1 MVVDKVKKFVSDSRR
16 VFMISKKPDMQEF
29 SVMAKVTA
37 LGIIVIGIIGFIVL
51 IIFTVSGLGK

>member
-1 MVVDKVKKFVSDSRR
+1 MIDKVKKFVSDARR
-16 VFMISKKPDMQEF
+16 VFMISKKPDAQEF

-51 IIFTVSGLGK
+51 LIFTLSGLGK

>member
-1 MVVDKVKKFVSDSRR
+1 MIDKVKKFFSDARR
-16 VFMISKKPDMQEF
+16 VFMISKKPDVQEF

-51 IIFTVSGLGK
+51 MIFMLSGLGK

>member
-1 MVVDKVKKFVSDSRR
+1 MIDKVKKFFSDARR
-16 VFMISKKPDMQEF
+16 VFMISKKPDVQEF

-51 IIFTVSGLGK
+51 MIFTLSGLGK